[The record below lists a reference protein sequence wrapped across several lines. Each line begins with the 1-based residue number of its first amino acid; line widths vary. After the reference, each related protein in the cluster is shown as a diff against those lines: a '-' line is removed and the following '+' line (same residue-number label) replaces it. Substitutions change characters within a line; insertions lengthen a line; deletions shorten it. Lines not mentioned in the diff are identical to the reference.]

1 MSDVDVATDP
11 VVPVVEPVEQEPE
24 KDLAAEVDKWKAMS
38 RKNEARAKE
47 NEAAARRLAEIEEAN
62 KTELEKALA
71 RAEAAEMAV
80 QERAEADERERLAA
94 DVADRFG
101 IPDPGVLNGA
111 TLEDLEDHAKRI
123 KSIMPEIP
131 KSPGDFASGNVGDP
145 IGAPAQITSRDQL
158 KNMTPKEIEAARK
171 DGRLDTLLG
180 VKS

>member
-11 VVPVVEPVEQEPE
+11 VDQVVEPVEQEPE

-71 RAEAAEMAV
+71 RAEAAEKV
-80 QERAEADERERLAA
+80 VREREEADERARLAT
-94 DVADRFG
+94 DVAERFG
-101 IPDPGVLNGA
+101 IADPGVLSGA

-123 KSIMPEIP
+123 KSMIPEIP

-145 IGAPAQITSRDQL
+145 ITSAEQITSVSELD
-158 KNMTPKEIEAARK
+158 NMTPDQINEARAA
-171 DGRLDTLLG
+171 GRLDKIMGKL
-180 VKS
+180 